1 MSKYSTS
8 QVQTYVQCPLKYRYH
23 YVDKIPTP
31 EFVETADT
39 LLGSLVHESLEKLY
53 DDINL
58 SKTPSKEGLI
68 NFYYNLWAEKE
79 TEAKEN

>member
-23 YVDKIPTP
+23 YVDKIPVP

-39 LLGSLVHESLEKLY
+39 LL
-53 DDINL
+53 
-58 SKTPSKEGLI
+58 
-68 NFYYNLWAEKE
+68 
-79 TEAKEN
+79 